1 VVNAAFTR
9 SVAKELGPSNV
20 RVNCVAP
27 GVVRTDMMLNHF
39 TEEEI
44 AQLCQRIPLGRLAHP
59 EEVASAVAFLLSD
72 EASYIS
78 GSVLEVSGGFI
89 S

>member
-1 VVNAAFTR
+1 MEVHVKQSTLHKR
-9 SVAKELGPSNV
+9 WHYQLYQITCKELGPSNV

-44 AQLCQRIPLGRLAHP
+44 AQLCQRIPLAG
-59 EEVASAVAFLLSD
+59 
-72 EASYIS
+72 
-78 GSVLEVSGGFI
+78 
-89 S
+89 

>member
-1 VVNAAFTR
+1 
-9 SVAKELGPSNV
+9 
-20 RVNCVAP
+20 
-27 GVVRTDMMLNHF
+27 MLNHF

-78 GSVLEVSGGFI
+78 GSVLEVSGGLFLSRLFHHQNQVLALFLCQLPQLRI
-89 S
+89 LHPRF